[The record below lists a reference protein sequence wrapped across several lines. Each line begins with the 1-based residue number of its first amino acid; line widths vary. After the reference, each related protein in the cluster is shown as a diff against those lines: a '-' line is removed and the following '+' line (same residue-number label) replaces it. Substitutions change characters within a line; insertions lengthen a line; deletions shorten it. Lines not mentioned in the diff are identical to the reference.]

1 MRESLARSK
10 RFVLASVFMDI
21 ISESAE
27 TYLGSLVTDFGCER
41 ANTAIQSRHAK
52 FATMR
57 DADMAMLRLA
67 YLKGREDATATPPDE
82 DFDTAV
88 ARITGKS

>member
-1 MRESLARSK
+1 
-10 RFVLASVFMDI
+10 MDI
-21 ISESAE
+21 ISDAAE
-27 TYLGSLVTDFGCER
+27 FYLGSLVTDFGCER

-67 YLKGREDATATPPDE
+67 YLRGREDATAQPE